1 MNSNPLFK
9 TDKDRNDFFIAL
21 LVLLF
26 FGWLIYWLGFG
37 STTMNDLTKDT
48 AALVTTDA
56 VDEYAYLNRD
66 DDTESIIVKDRQI
79 IEDAPPVVREEMAI
93 VTKTVDADTDGD
105 GVADK
110 RDKCPAVAGP
120 LVNNGCPLA
129 SEKDSDKDG
138 ITDDKDKCPN
148 LIGNARN
155 GGCPPDAD
163 KDGVYDTEDECP
175 RFPGTARNNGC
186 PPDTDKDGLHDKID
200 KCPNKAGDAKLGGC
214 PEVVV
219 DEAERKV
226 ITEDIQGLEFETGKA
241 ILKGRSASILDKV
254 VQIMKKYPDYKLDIT
269 GHTDNVGKPANNL
282 VLSQQRSKA
291 CYDYLVSKGISN
303 RRLASK
309 GFGETSPLVKNDTAA
324 GRQKN
329 RRVEF
334 DLHY

>member
-26 FGWLIYWLGFG
+26 FGWLMYWLGFRNTG
-37 STTMNDLTKDT
+37 VNDLTKEAT
-48 AALVTTDA
+48 ALVTTDA

-79 IEDAPPVVREEMAI
+79 IEDDAPVVREEMA
-93 VTKTVDADTDGD
+93 VVKKSVDTDGD

-110 RDKCPAVAGP
+110 RDKCPTVAGP

-129 SEKDSDKDG
+129 SEMDSDKDG
-138 ITDDKDKCPN
+138 IMDDKDKCPN
-148 LIGNARN
+148 LIGTARN
-155 GGCPPDAD
+155 GGCPPDTD
-163 KDGVYDTEDECP
+163 KDGVYDTEDKCP
-175 RFPGTARNNGC
+175 RYPGNVNNGGC

-200 KCPNKAGDAKLGGC
+200 KCPNKPGKANLGGC

-219 DEAERKV
+219 DDAERKV
-226 ITEDIQGLEFETGKA
+226 ITEEIQGLEFETGKA

-254 VQIMKKYPDYKLDIT
+254 VQIMKKYPDYKLDII
-269 GHTDNVGKPANNL
+269 GHTDNVGQAANNL
-282 VLSQQRSKA
+282 ALSQQRAKA
-291 CYDYLVSKGISN
+291 CYDYLVSKGINN

-309 GFGETSPLVKNDTAA
+309 GFGQTRPIEANDTPA